1 MTTIL
6 LVAFLLSG
14 TAAGALGWLHYR
26 QRDDRRRTGEQLAR
40 VQSLL
45 DSARGLASLDSE
57 VAIYET
63 LPMHVRALV
72 RADRISLAVFHRG
85 RFAGRHDGAGL
96 IDGPNDSTTT
106 LEELVVLQGR
116 PVAQTPEEVG
126 RDDAPSD
133 EYRLALPVRSGDA
146 VCAVLVVAR
155 PHAFGAD
162 ESDRLAILCEHVGLA
177 LAKARLFSQVS
188 AGKREWEGVFDALG
202 EGLALISPDG
212 TIRRANI
219 ALAALAA
226 VPPQKAIERHHHELL
241 PFLGS
246 SEDDCAVCRTLRSGA
261 RSEHSVQ
268 RPGGALFRLHV
279 TPHPTGGAVL
289 VATDLTLERRAF
301 EAVRDAERRLAES
314 ERLARIGR
322 LTSGLTAEMS
332 DPLMGILGM
341 TSLLLDQTHDAE
353 SVQMRE
359 AIRREARRAAAV
371 SQEMAKAS

>member
-1 MTTIL
+1 MT
-6 LVAFLLSG
+6 AFLLVSLLLSI
-14 TAAGALGWLHYR
+14 TAAGALGWLHH
-26 QRDDRRRTGEQLAR
+26 RRRGESRLVVEQLAR

-45 DSARGLASLDSE
+45 DSARGLASQDSE

-63 LPMHVRALV
+63 LPMHVRALAS
-72 RADRISLAVFHRG
+72 ADRISFALFHRG
-85 RFAGRHDGAGL
+85 RFAGRYDGSGL
-96 IDGPNDSTTT
+96 IDGPNDCTTT

-116 PVAQTPEEVG
+116 PVAQTPEEAG
-126 RDDAPSD
+126 EQDPHSG
-133 EYRLALPVRSGDA
+133 EHRLALPVRSGDA

-155 PHAFGAD
+155 AHPFGAE
-162 ESDRLAILCEHVGLA
+162 ESDRLALLCEHIGLA
-177 LAKARLFSQVS
+177 LSKARLFSQVS

-202 EGLALISPDG
+202 EGVALISPDG
-212 TIRRANI
+212 SVRRANI

-226 VPPQKAIERHHHELL
+226 VPPQKAVERHHHELL

-246 SEDDCAVCRTLRSGA
+246 SEEDCVVCRTLRTGA

-268 RPGGALFRLHV
+268 RPGGALFRMHV
-279 TPHPTGGAVL
+279 APHPSDGVVL

-322 LTSGLTAEMS
+322 LTSGLSAEMS

-341 TSLLLDQTHDAE
+341 TSLLLDQMHDAE
-353 SVQMRE
+353 SVQMLE

-371 SQEMAKAS
+371 SKEMAKAS

>member
-1 MTTIL
+1 MTT
-6 LVAFLLSG
+6 FLLIG
-14 TAAGALGWLHYR
+14 FLLAAAAAGALGWLHYR
-26 QRDDRRRTGEQLAR
+26 QRLERGRTGEQLAR

-72 RADRISLAVFHRG
+72 PADRISLSVFHRG
-85 RFAGRHDGAGL
+85 RFAGRYDAAGL
-96 IDGPNDSTTT
+96 IDGANDATTA

-116 PVAQTPEEVG
+116 PVAQ
-126 RDDAPSD
+126 APGEYEPASD
-133 EYRLALPVRSGDA
+133 EHRLALPVRSGDA
-146 VCAVLVVAR
+146 VCGVLVVAR
-155 PHAFGAD
+155 PRPFAAD
-162 ESDRLAILCEHVGLA
+162 ESDRLALLCEHVGLA
-177 LAKARLFSQVS
+177 LAKARLFAQVS

-202 EGLALISPDG
+202 EGLALIAPDG
-212 TIRRANI
+212 SIRRANI
-219 ALAALAA
+219 AIAALAA
-226 VPPQKAIERHHHELL
+226 VPPQKAVERHHHELL

-246 SEDDCAVCRTLRSGA
+246 SEDDCTVCRTLRTGA
-261 RSEHSVQ
+261 RSEHTVQ

-322 LTSGLTAEMS
+322 LTSGLTSEMS

-341 TSLLLDQTHDAE
+341 TSLLLDQTHDVEA
-353 SVQMRE
+353 VQMLE